1 MSLRGHVDQVTHYTV
16 TGWALDDEAPE
27 TPLNVIISIDGAAVG
42 GAVANRFRKD
52 LMSVH
57 EGATGKYAFEFSF
70 DPSLSPFR
78 EYAVEVTYERIAQLI
93 PNGKKLLQGLARLPT
108 RADSPAPI
116 LVTAMGR
123 SGTSLLMN
131 RLASCEDIVVAG
143 EFPFEI
149 KMLSYY
155 SLALRTLVS
164 EGERE
169 RSTDPDKM
177 ASEAERFRIGF
188 NPYNHPSFTRVVGG
202 PALHQEF
209 FHETAPAIIG
219 EAFRGTIARYYDLVR
234 IKTRKPSARYI
245 AEKILPDMT
254 CRLVPR
260 FLFQGTKEIVLV
272 RDPRDL
278 LCSFDSYWKF
288 SGDEAIQS
296 IASTMR
302 ALTAIRKESRE
313 DTIFVK
319 FEDLVLRQPETLD
332 SIAAFL
338 GIDGKL
344 NGDISTDRARFMSHG
359 TAPSPEASIGRWKS
373 DLSAEQ
379 VEGCLPKFGK
389 YLALF
394 GYES

>member
-1 MSLRGHVDQVTHYTV
+1 MSLRGHVDQVTHYTIS
-16 TGWALDDEAPE
+16 GWALDEDAPE
-27 TPLNVIISIDGAAVG
+27 KALNVIISIDGAAVG

-52 LMSVH
+52 LTSVH
-57 EGATGKYAFEFSF
+57 EGSTGNHAFEFSF
-70 DPSLSPFR
+70 DPSLSLFR
-78 EYAVEVTYERIAQLI
+78 DYAVEVTFERIAQPL
-93 PNGKKLLQGLARLPT
+93 PNGKKSLRGLAPLLARPESLI
-108 RADSPAPI
+108 PI

-123 SGTSLLMN
+123 SGTSVLMN
-131 RLASCEDIVVAG
+131 RLASCEDITVAG

-188 NPYNHPSFTRVVGG
+188 NPFNHPNCRRVLGG
-202 PALHQEF
+202 PALHDEF
-209 FHETAPAIIG
+209 FLETVPAIIG
-219 EAFRGTIARYYDLVR
+219 EAFRDTITKYYDR
-234 IKTRKPSARYI
+234 IRLRTRKPRARYI
-245 AEKILPDMT
+245 AEKILPDT
-254 CRLVPR
+254 TSRLVPR
-260 FLFQGTKEIVLV
+260 FLFGGVKEIVLV

-288 SGDEAIQS
+288 SGDDAIHS

-302 ALTAIRKESRE
+302 ALAAIRQERRD
-313 DTIFVK
+313 DTIIVK
-319 FEDLVLRQPETLD
+319 FEDLVLRQAETLK

-338 GIDGKL
+338 GVDGKL
-344 NGDISTDRARFMSHG
+344 DRDISSDGARFINHG
-359 TAPSPEASIGRWKS
+359 TARSPEASIGRWKS

-379 VEGCLPKFGK
+379 IERCLPKFGK

-394 GYES
+394 GYET